1 MKQNPRTSIFARYS
15 LYPNLWIWVTVVLS
29 VILIGLVALLHF
41 QQQKA
46 LQIATLRLENMRLAR
61 IDLNKGF
68 LYTSLSGSAGSPFD
82 YDQGLA
88 LLQQAIASIDE
99 NIVLD
104 TPEAR
109 NTLADFRVSVD
120 KFQDALTQWKQQG
133 VSDPGME
140 VILRVAF
147 TDLEHQADRL
157 DNLSHTSLDLIA
169 DRLNFEFGVTLSFSA
184 VLLVGICSF
193 VYFSGKTKKTSD
205 IALKMS
211 EIRYQQLIQLNPI
224 PLGFISKEGVV
235 RSLNDRFVKMFGY
248 TIQDIPTIGDW
259 WRLAYPDDQYRK
271 SAIDSWNKAM
281 AMAVSE
287 AVDIAPI
294 ETNVVCKD
302 GRGLLVEI
310 TWTVMEGNFLGTFI
324 DITDRRKAEESLR
337 ESEEKYRLIFDHAAD
352 GIFIVDDQANFL
364 DINSSGCSLL
374 GYNHEEILQ
383 LNLRELIAVEDQE
396 KIPMLIKAIEGER
409 DDPIELRIIHKS
421 GSNIDVNLHMRVLP
435 DGRVLG
441 MVRNISEYKRS
452 TEQIHATQE
461 KLQNLIERSGPIQES
476 TAQHGRRP

>member
-15 LYPNLWIWVTVVLS
+15 LSPNLWIWVTVVLS

-109 NTLADFRVSVD
+109 NTLADFRVSVE
-120 KFQDALTQWKQQG
+120 KFQDALTQWKQKG

-147 TDLEHQADRL
+147 NDLEHQADRL

-169 DRLNFEFGVTLSFSA
+169 DRLNFEFGVTLTFSA

-211 EIRYQQLIQLNPI
+211 EIRYQQLIQL
-224 PLGFISKEGVV
+224 
-235 RSLNDRFVKMFGY
+235 
-248 TIQDIPTIGDW
+248 
-259 WRLAYPDDQYRK
+259 
-271 SAIDSWNKAM
+271 
-281 AMAVSE
+281 
-287 AVDIAPI
+287 
-294 ETNVVCKD
+294 
-302 GRGLLVEI
+302 
-310 TWTVMEGNFLGTFI
+310 
-324 DITDRRKAEESLR
+324 
-337 ESEEKYRLIFDHAAD
+337 
-352 GIFIVDDQANFL
+352 
-364 DINSSGCSLL
+364 
-374 GYNHEEILQ
+374 ILS
-383 LNLRELIAVEDQE
+383 R
-396 KIPMLIKAIEGER
+396 
-409 DDPIELRIIHKS
+409 
-421 GSNIDVNLHMRVLP
+421 
-435 DGRVLG
+435 
-441 MVRNISEYKRS
+441 
-452 TEQIHATQE
+452 
-461 KLQNLIERSGPIQES
+461 
-476 TAQHGRRP
+476 